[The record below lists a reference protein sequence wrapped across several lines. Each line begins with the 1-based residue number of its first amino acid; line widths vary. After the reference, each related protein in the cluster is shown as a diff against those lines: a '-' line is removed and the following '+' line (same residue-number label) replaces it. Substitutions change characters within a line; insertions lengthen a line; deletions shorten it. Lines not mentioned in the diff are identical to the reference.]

1 MGVTGVV
8 GAVGAVGVAGSD
20 EGDVL
25 TMATDA
31 STEVTPA
38 VATRG
43 EAMRAAAESH
53 AARNTQAGLYVLRAE
68 APEREGPGASFRF
81 VVSMK
86 VWRAAM
92 HSISFA
98 TRASLTF
105 VLTVEHT
112 QSHNG
117 YNCAACACVR
127 SVWANPAKGH

>member
-31 STEVTPA
+31 STDVTPA

-68 APEREGPGASFRF
+68 APERDSVRVRGRLS
-81 VVSMK
+81 VS
-86 VWRAAM
+86 
-92 HSISFA
+92 S
-98 TRASLTF
+98 
-105 VLTVEHT
+105 
-112 QSHNG
+112 
-117 YNCAACACVR
+117 
-127 SVWANPAKGH
+127 